1 MDSDDRLIRIEQYIQ
16 GELFGQDLYD
26 FEEQLR
32 INVDLRQE
40 VEEYRLLISDF
51 KHYHQRQQLKNTLD
65 QFHQEM
71 DQEQNV
77 SNQKPSYPKPKPLFI
92 RVLPVFAVAA
102 TVALI
107 AAVTA
112 ILTLDNVR
120 SLEQQQSNYYLELKK
135 DLIKVKKTQNTL
147 VQQNQKKAETKPVK
161 QYGATAFVISPNGYL
176 VTNYHVVKNADSI
189 YIEGHRKTPLR
200 LKAEVVFSDIRKDLS
215 ILKITDTSFIG
226 FSELPYTL
234 REDEAELGEQVYTL
248 AYPRQDMVYGEGSIS
263 AQSGY
268 RGNRIDTALYQ
279 VSIPVNP
286 GNSGGPLLDDQGNL
300 LGVVSGKDVSKDG
313 AAFAVKTHYLRNIVN
328 DLSQN
333 PDYEPVILPLQ
344 NKMQFLKRPEQ
355 IKMMKKFIFMV
366 KVFDGK

>member
-16 GELFGQDLYD
+16 GELSGQELYD
-26 FEEQLR
+26 FEERLR
-32 INVDLRQE
+32 MDVDLRQE
-40 VEEYRLLISDF
+40 VEEYRLLIADF
-51 KHYHQRQQLKNTLD
+51 KRYHQREDLKNTFD

-71 DQEQNV
+71 DQEQNL
-77 SNQKPSYPKPKPLFI
+77 SIQEPTITKPKSLFI

-112 ILTLDNVR
+112 ILTLDNVHN
-120 SLEQQQSNYYLELKK
+120 LEQQQNNYYLELKK
-135 DLIKVKKTQNTL
+135 DLIKVKKRQNTL
-147 VQQNQKKAETKPVK
+147 AKQSQKKDESKPVK
-161 QYGATAFVISPNGYL
+161 QYGATAFVISQNGYL

-189 YIEGHRKTPLR
+189 HIEGHRKTPLR
-200 LKAEVVFSDIRKDLS
+200 LKAEVVFSDVSKDLS

-234 REDEAELGEQVYTL
+234 RDDEAELGEQVYTL

-286 GNSGGPLLDDQGNL
+286 GNSGGPLLDDQGFL
-300 LGVVSGKDVSKDG
+300 LGIVSGKDVSKDG
-313 AAFAVKTHYLRNIVN
+313 AAFAVKTRYLKGVVDNLAQN
-328 DLSQN
+328 DN
-333 PDYEPVILPLQ
+333 YKPVLLPLQ
-344 NKMQFLKRPEQ
+344 NKIQFLNRPEQ